1 MAPTNT
7 TSSYGSVTKTL
18 HWLTVGLIL
27 TLIPLGII
35 ANDLPFAT
43 SDELARKA
51 LLFSIHKTLGVA
63 AFFVAL
69 IRVIWMLSQPK
80 PAPLHPERRLE
91 TFAAETVHWTLY
103 GTLLL
108 VPISGWIHHAATTGF
123 APIWW
128 PFGQSLPFVPKSENL
143 AHSFASL
150 HILFERL
157 LVISL
162 VLHVA
167 GALKHRIIDRDETL
181 QRMLPGTTSGHVPAQ
196 AHKGSRSLPILGA
209 LGAFAAAVAVGAAL
223 GMFRHTD
230 APAVPQLADVASDW
244 AVETG
249 SLSITVTQLGAPV
262 TGTFEDWTAA
272 IDYDPDIGTGTVS
285 VTVAISSLTLGSV
298 TGQALGTE
306 FFDATTHPTA
316 EFAAEITRAGDD
328 HVAEGTLTLKGARLP
343 VTLPFSLEIE
353 GDTARMT
360 GATTVQRLAFGVGP
374 SYPDEASVGFDVV
387 ISVELTAS
395 RATE

>member
-1 MAPTNT
+1 MALSNTPT
-7 TSSYGSVTKTL
+7 SYGSAAKTL
-18 HWLTVGLIL
+18 HWLTVALIL
-27 TLIPLGII
+27 ALIPLGII
-35 ANDLPFAT
+35 ANDLPYAT
-43 SDELARKA
+43 SEELARKA
-51 LLFSIHKTLGVA
+51 FLFSIHKTLGVT

-69 IRVIWMLSQPK
+69 VRVTWMLTQPK

-128 PFGQSLPFVPKSENL
+128 PFGQSLPFVPKSETL

-157 LVISL
+157 LVIAL

-167 GALKHRIIDRDETL
+167 GALKHRLIDRDETL
-181 QRMLPGTTSGHVPAQ
+181 QRMLPGATSGDIPAQ
-196 AHKGSRSLPILGA
+196 AHKGSRSLPLLGA
-209 LGAFAAAVAVGAAL
+209 LGAFAAAVSVGALL

-230 APAVPQLADVASDW
+230 APAVPQLAEVASGW

-272 IDYDPDIGTGTVS
+272 IDYDPESGTGTVS

-298 TGQALGTE
+298 TGQAMGAE
-306 FFDATTHPTA
+306 FFDATAHPTA
-316 EFAAEITRAGDD
+316 EFAAEISRAGDD
-328 HVAEGTLTLKGARLP
+328 HLAVGTLTLKGAQLP
-343 VTLPFSLEIE
+343 VTLPFSLVIE
-353 GDTARMT
+353 GDSARMSGT
-360 GATTVQRLAFGVGP
+360 TTVQRLAFGIGP

-387 ISVELTAS
+387 ISVDLTAL